1 MMMRY
6 FKHQSTEVMIA
17 ELKFLLL
24 EIVTTQET
32 EIIRFIFNGQLL
44 GNQATVNAARL
55 SVEISDVMEQDD
67 DELILSETT
76 VPCYA
81 EVFSVVLPNQ
91 NSKVC
96 VRLPFLT

>member
-1 MMMRY
+1 VIMMCYLRN
-6 FKHQSTEVMIA
+6 QSTELIIA

-32 EIIRFIFNGQLL
+32 DIIRFIFNGQLL
-44 GNQATVNAARL
+44 GNQATVIAARSSL
-55 SVEISDVMEQDD
+55 EISDMMEQDD

-81 EVFSVVLPNQ
+81 EVFSVALPNQ

-96 VRLPFLT
+96 VRLPL